1 VGTGDAAESG
11 TDVLK
16 FKIAASAKDGDLRG
30 LSQMLSSI
38 SVYQKSAESSIF
50 PLLFI
55 GKNRDFRI
63 WLAEQVRR
71 KLH

>member
-16 FKIAASAKDGDLRG
+16 FKIAASAKDGDLR
-30 LSQMLSSI
+30 SCFEMLTSP
-38 SVYQKSAESSIF
+38 VYQKSAESSIF

-71 KLH
+71 RLH